1 MENTTH
7 ILCRELVALC
17 VAHGVER
24 VVLSP
29 GSRNAPLTV
38 AFARETAIQHH
49 VVVDERVAAF
59 VALGM
64 ATRSQKPVALVC
76 TSGTALLNYAP
87 AIAEAYYRH
96 IPLLVISA
104 DRPDEWIDQDDSQT
118 IRQFGALSHFVKQS
132 YHLPQHGD
140 DASLWY
146 ARRTINEALM
156 RAKEPCCG
164 PVHINVP
171 LREPLCDIADVEPI
185 MAKAVETIY
194 PTPQIATEVAE
205 QLAQTISNSR
215 KVLILVT
222 LLQPS
227 IELQE
232 ALKAL
237 ACLPQVAVLTE
248 SIANIRDENF
258 IPTIDRVIT
267 TIDDSEKEMFAPD
280 LLITMGGSP
289 VSRMVKEFLRTYTPQ
304 SHWRIGCEE
313 HIIDTMQCLTHRI
326 AVKPAAVVGQI
337 APLCRAANSDYSA
350 LWHEREIV
358 ATALHNRFVDATPW
372 CDLRAFSLLLPAIP
386 QDTVLHLSNG
396 TSIRYAQLFDTPQV
410 AASYSNRGVSGI
422 DGCTSTALGASLVDE
437 EQHLLIT
444 GDMSFGY
451 DIGALGTALATPR
464 FKVVVIN
471 NGGGGIFR
479 FIKGPSDL
487 PELEECFEVQ
497 RQQPIE
503 GYAAIHGFRYFRADN
518 EEDLS
523 NLLPQFFAERE
534 QPALLEIK
542 TPAEVNAVV
551 LRNYMRR
558 ARKL

>member
-38 AFARETAIQHH
+38 AFVRETAIQHH

-185 MAKAVETIY
+185 MAKAVEAIY

-205 QLAQTISNSR
+205 QLAQSVSNSR

-237 ACLPQVAVLTE
+237 ACLPQVVVLTE
-248 SIANIRDENF
+248 SIANIRDDNF

-326 AVKPAAVVGQI
+326 AVEPAAVVGQI

-358 ATALHNRFVDATPW
+358 ATALHNRFVDTTPW

-410 AASYSNRGVSGI
+410 VASYSNRGVSGI
-422 DGCTSTALGASLVDE
+422 DGCTSTVLGASLVDD

-464 FKVVVIN
+464 FKIVVVN

-518 EEDLS
+518 EADLT

-542 TPAEVNAVV
+542 TPAEVNALV

-558 ARKL
+558 ARK

>member
-118 IRQFGALSHFVKQS
+118 ILQFGALSHFVKQS

-185 MAKAVETIY
+185 VAKAVETIY

-205 QLAQTISNSR
+205 QLAQSVSNSR

-232 ALKAL
+232 ALKVL
-237 ACLPQVAVLTE
+237 SRLPQVVVLTE
-248 SIANIRDENF
+248 SIANLRDDNF

-326 AVKPAAVVGQI
+326 AVEPAVVVGQI
-337 APLCRAANSDYSA
+337 APLCHATNSDYSA

-358 ATALHNRFVDATPW
+358 ATALHNRFVDAAPW

-410 AASYSNRGVSGI
+410 AASYSNRGASGI

-503 GYAAIHGFRYFRADN
+503 GYAAIHGFRYFQADN
-518 EEDLS
+518 EADLT

-558 ARKL
+558 ARK